1 MVASETSNCPEST
14 ALRTACAGVESGRR
28 RRLTSVFVST
38 TMRCLVLIG
47 EQPVEDVRIHA
58 AFRSLRC
65 NSIAE
70 TLKFRCVQVAQTL
83 IFLRRKKDG
92 HIALVAANHDRLT
105 LRRVQQRC

>member
-1 MVASETSNCPEST
+1 MSSSMVASETSNCPEST

-47 EQPVEDVRIHA
+47 EQPVENVRIHA
-58 AFRSLRC
+58 AFGSLRGYAV
-65 NSIAE
+65 AE
-70 TLKFRCVQVAQTL
+70 TLKFCNIEIPQTL

-92 HIALVAANHDRLT
+92 HIAIVAANHD
-105 LRRVQQRC
+105 